1 MRSIAFPSWVT
12 AGSIAENAEFICA
25 KWKELNLPAKFK
37 GKVEPLPEIG
47 LCFFEQLACLAYR
60 DNDLP
65 ASLSN
70 LPASW
75 HLHFPLDLPFY
86 LTQDLK
92 HIQLSFDI
100 CLHLMD
106 KVDFLGVKQA
116 VLHPILSS
124 GVKGSASVA
133 YVGSLRSGQNGKNGQ
148 TDEASLAIF
157 VDLWE
162 QHGKSRANLLLENQ
176 PGADLPDL
184 LKLAQHTGC
193 GLCLDM
199 AHLFMPPT
207 GFLGPAGLV
216 SPVGSVSLPKNIDC
230 LSSDYLSPEFLN
242 LVGLVHI
249 NAPGPKFSGHAS
261 LATLTPDL
269 HKQYQ
274 SIIRALPEQATLMLE
289 FFNWPDIEESLPI
302 VQDYLI

>member
-12 AGSIAENAEFICA
+12 AGSIAKNAEFICA
-25 KWKELNLPAKFK
+25 KWQELNLPAKFK

-65 ASLSN
+65 GSLSN
-70 LPASW
+70 LPAKW

-86 LTQDLK
+86 LAQDLK
-92 HIQLSFDI
+92 QIQLSFDI

-124 GVKGSASVA
+124 EVKGSASVA
-133 YVGSLRSGQNGKNGQ
+133 SGQKGQ

-162 QHGKSRANLLLENQ
+162 QHGKSRVNLLLENQ
-176 PGADLPDL
+176 PGTNLPDL
-184 LKLAQHTGC
+184 LTLAQHTGC

-216 SPVGSVSLPKNIDC
+216 NLPEKNDC

-274 SIIRALPEQATLMLE
+274 SIISTLPEQATLMFE

-302 VQDYLI
+302 VQDYLV